1 MFRLLTSLL
10 LKRCLNL
17 CTARERFGAVQLPVD
32 KMKVGDLVYWKDDT
46 MKGYP
51 DDNLFVVIDM
61 EKQLGA
67 TPHHCKEDIFSYTHA
82 RVVSPSGWSR
92 LVAIDG
98 LEVIS
103 PGNC

>member
-1 MFRLLTSLL
+1 MA
-10 LKRCLNL
+10 KI
-17 CTARERFGAVQLPVD
+17 RFGADLLFVHE
-32 KMKVGDLVYWKDDT
+32 MRIGDLVYWKDDM

-51 DDNLFVVIDM
+51 DDNFFVVIDM

-67 TPHHCKEDIFSYTHA
+67 ESYQDKETMFSYTHV

-103 PGNC
+103 AGDC

>member
-1 MFRLLTSLL
+1 MA
-10 LKRCLNL
+10 KKI
-17 CTARERFGAVQLPVD
+17 FGADPPPVE
-32 KMKVGDLVYWKDDT
+32 KMKVGDLVYWKDDL

-67 TPHHCKEDIFSYTHA
+67 EPYQDKETMFSYSHV

-98 LEVIS
+98 LEDIS
-103 PGNC
+103 GGGC

>member
-1 MFRLLTSLL
+1 MA
-10 LKRCLNL
+10 KKI
-17 CTARERFGAVQLPVD
+17 FGADPLLVE
-32 KMKVGDLVYWKDDT
+32 KMKIGDLVYWKDDM

-67 TPHHCKEDIFSYTHA
+67 RSVEKGDMFSYTHA

-92 LVAIDG
+92 LIDIHS

-103 PGNC
+103 SGDH

>member
-1 MFRLLTSLL
+1 M
-10 LKRCLNL
+10 KP
-17 CTARERFGAVQLPVD
+17 CTARIRFGADLLLVS
-32 KMKVGDLVYWKDDT
+32 KTRMKVGDLVYWKDDM

-51 DDNLFVVIDM
+51 DDNLFIVIDLERQEPYHDGDPM
-61 EKQLGA
+61 
-67 TPHHCKEDIFSYTHA
+67 FSHTHV

-98 LEVIS
+98 LEIIS

>member
-1 MFRLLTSLL
+1 MV
-10 LKRCLNL
+10 KI
-17 CTARERFGAVQLPVD
+17 RFGADLLFVHE
-32 KMKVGDLVYWKDDT
+32 MKIGDLVYWKDDM
-46 MKGYP
+46 MKGFP

-67 TPHHCKEDIFSYTHA
+67 NPHHRKEDMFSYTHA

>member
-1 MFRLLTSLL
+1 
-10 LKRCLNL
+10 
-17 CTARERFGAVQLPVD
+17 
-32 KMKVGDLVYWKDDT
+32 MKVGDLVYWRDDM

-51 DDNLFVVIDM
+51 DDNFFVVTDL

-67 TPHHCKEDIFSYTHA
+67 KPYKDKEAMFSYTHV

-92 LVAIDG
+92 LIDIHS

-103 PGNC
+103 TGDH